1 LLSFVE
7 TQNSEKSVHSR
18 IQNFL
23 WSNFKEL
30 LNGNCHVSLGDEAIE
45 VLIERTE
52 CFNWGELVLLDPS
65 LDEVADV
72 FLPDET
78 VFDEVFWS
86 WNLGWCFNSKDFVE
100 FFKIN
105 HSNFI
110 FIHNIEEF
118 LEKWG
123 SNLGNGLDTKDHV
136 TKTDHAGALWVA
148 HLKECNI
155 SELLL
160 HHGVSDF
167 LAHLDNLGGWNVNCQ
182 ILWVEFVSSVE
193 LGCFQSL
200 SIVLE
205 ESIRLDVDEAGT
217 KILNSNITV
226 LIDIN
231 VLGKVVEG
239 ISWSLFVYLHL
250 KEVGEFLTGDEV
262 GGRVLQPSD
271 KSINRKIVG
280 LEEELNT

>member
-1 LLSFVE
+1 V
-7 TQNSEKSVHSR
+7 SE
-18 IQNFL
+18 
-23 WSNFKEL
+23 
-30 LNGNCHVSLGDEAIE
+30 
-45 VLIERTE
+45 
-52 CFNWGELVLLDPS
+52 
-65 LDEVADV
+65 
-72 FLPDET
+72 
-78 VFDEVFWS
+78 
-86 WNLGWCFNSKDFVE
+86 
-100 FFKIN
+100 
-105 HSNFI
+105 
-110 FIHNIEEF
+110 
-118 LEKWG
+118 
-123 SNLGNGLDTKDHV
+123 
-136 TKTDHAGALWVA
+136 
-148 HLKECNI
+148 
-155 SELLL
+155 
-160 HHGVSDF
+160 F